1 MPPLKYSPELLAQIL
16 SDLRL
21 GIPPESAA
29 KRAGI
34 SPRTLRQWMN
44 DDEDI
49 LISIEKAKVELEFRA
64 IGVLNQGIDS
74 DNLKLAVET
83 AKWVAERV
91 NPAAW
96 GSASR
101 NDAFTREQRI
111 RATFEQLLAEGLPV
125 TLDEVAKEFADFD
138 QTKALPS
145 GKK

>member
-1 MPPLKYSPELLAQIL
+1 MSKYSPELFAQII

-21 GIPPESAA
+21 GVPPDRAA
-29 KRAGI
+29 IRAGI
-34 SPRTLRQWMN
+34 SYRTLRQWMN

-74 DNLKLAVET
+74 DNLKLAVDT

-96 GSASR
+96 GAASK
-101 NDAFTREQRI
+101 NDAFTREQKIRI
-111 RATFEQLLAEGLPV
+111 TFEQLRSEGLPV
-125 TLDEVAKEFADFD
+125 TIEEVAKEFTEFE
-138 QTKALPS
+138 TLKALPS
-145 GKK
+145 GPK